1 MSCTNGLLRSRY
13 GWQRPRAI
21 GACATGF
28 FLVVCGACAPSPRSV
43 YRNAESLR
51 RGDRLEE
58 AIQLADRGL
67 VLSHGSPEWFHRF
80 RVLKAELLVMEGLP
94 KQALALLDSPISIP
108 VPNQPELKGEYLYAR
123 GYALAYLPRNQEAKA
138 LLEEARD
145 IAAAA
150 HLDSLQSTV
159 LVRLGTVLL
168 SLGESAKG
176 EESYKSA
183 LAKANA
189 ARDSYLQARAQ
200 EALGYLA
207 LNSFR
212 NDECATWNG
221 LALHTYQTLGA
232 EIRIASVSD
241 NLGWCDYRL
250 GNQVEAQVLFTS
262 AQKLFTKHKQ
272 WGALGINLNANG
284 TAAIARGDYPAARSD
299 YEQVIELA
307 TKYGTPQTVAEGR
320 TNLATTLILM
330 GDIDA
335 AEAANQQAL
344 SIPEDRVSHEIRLR
358 MELNSGRI
366 EAARGH
372 LEKAESFCRRVIN
385 SDIRQPKLVIDAE
398 VLLAKLLDREG
409 RPRDAETELQ
419 RALTYLDDSRAKLLR
434 DESKLTYIA
443 SLMQTFR
450 EYVNL
455 LCRQNRPSDALEIA
469 ESSRARL
476 LFERSSVEKTSPT
489 AAAFQELA
497 RKTGTVFLFYW
508 VAPGQSRLWVVTAA
522 GITTAVLPADTE
534 IRSRVESYSRFIENF
549 GDPLSEA
556 NPGRELFA
564 TLVGPV
570 QNLVPANSHVVIVPD
585 GPLFDVNFE
594 SLPVPGGRPH
604 YWLQDVTVSVAPS
617 LSLLLRQSPEPSPR
631 PENASHTPAPRLLLI
646 GDALSSGQPEFPHLA
661 NARRE
666 MDGIRMDFP
675 PGASV
680 LRTGADATPQSYAA
694 AGPAN
699 FSIIHFAAHATA
711 NLNSPL
717 DSAVILTPSR
727 GNYKLYA
734 REIRN
739 HPISADLV
747 TISACSSAGPRM
759 YGGEG
764 LVGFVWAFL
773 GAGARNVVA
782 GLWDVND
789 SSTPQLMDIM
799 YRQLQHGAPPAEALR
814 QAKLALATS
823 TNKFRKPYYW
833 APFELFTVSL
843 N

>member
-1 MSCTNGLLRSRY
+1 MSCTNGFLRSRY
-13 GWQRPRAI
+13 GWQRPRAV
-21 GACATGF
+21 GACAAVL
-28 FLVVCGACAPSPRSV
+28 FLVVCGACGPSSRSV

-58 AIQLADRGL
+58 AVQLADRGL
-67 VLSHGSPEWFHRF
+67 TVAHGSPEWFHRF
-80 RVLKAELLVMEGLP
+80 RILRAELLVMEGQP
-94 KQALALLDSPISIP
+94 KQALALLDSPVAIP
-108 VPNQPELKGEYLYAR
+108 VPDQPELKGEYLYVR
-123 GYALAYLPRNQEAKA
+123 GYALAQLGRNAEARP
-138 LLEEARD
+138 LLEKARD
-145 IAAAA
+145 IAAAS
-150 HLDSLQSTV
+150 HLDTLQSTV
-159 LVRLGTVLL
+159 LVRLGTVLFF
-168 SLGESAKG
+168 LGEPVKA
-176 EESYKSA
+176 EESYTSA

-189 ARDSYLQARAQ
+189 VRDSYLQARAQ
-200 EALGYLA
+200 ESLGYLA
-207 LNSFR
+207 LRSFR

-250 GNQVEAQVLFTS
+250 GNGVEAQVLFTT
-262 AQKLFTKHKQ
+262 AQKLFIKHKQ
-272 WGALGINLNANG
+272 WRELGINLNLNG
-284 TAAIARGDYPAARSD
+284 AAAIARGDYSAARSY
-299 YEQVIELA
+299 YEQVIDLA
-307 TKYGTPQTVAEGR
+307 TKNGDLQTVADGR
-320 TNLATTLILM
+320 TNLATTLVLL

-335 AEAANQQAL
+335 AEAANNQAL
-344 SIPEDRVSHEIRLR
+344 SIAEDKVSHETRLR
-358 MELNSGRI
+358 MQLNSGRI

-372 LEKAESFCRRVIN
+372 LEKAEAICRGVAD
-385 SDIRQPKLVIDAE
+385 SGIRQPKLLIDAE
-398 VLLAKLLDREG
+398 VLLAQLLDREG
-409 RPRDAETELQ
+409 RPRDAETELR
-419 RALTYLDDSRAKLLR
+419 RALTYLDDSRAALLR
-434 DESKLTYIA
+434 DESKVSYTA

-455 LCRQNRPSDALEIA
+455 LCRQNRPRDALEIA

-476 LFERSSVEKTSPT
+476 LFERSNSEEKT
-489 AAAFQELA
+489 AAKADAFQELA
-497 RKTGTVFLFYW
+497 RKTGKVFLFYW
-508 VAPGQSRLWVVTAA
+508 IAPGESRLWAVTAA
-522 GITTAVLPADTE
+522 GISPFVLPADTE

-549 GDPLSEA
+549 GDPLSAA

-564 TLVGPV
+564 TLLGPV
-570 QNLVPANSHVVIVPD
+570 QNLIPQDSHVVIVPD
-585 GPLFDVNFE
+585 GPLFDINFE

-604 YWLQDVTVSVAPS
+604 YWLEDVSISVAPS
-617 LSLLLRQSPEPSPR
+617 LSLLLRPSSPR
-631 PENASHTPAPRLLLI
+631 PDDAGHTPGPRLLLI
-646 GDALSSGQPEFPHLA
+646 GDALSSGQPEFPRLA

-666 MDGIRMDFP
+666 MERIRTDFP

-680 LRTGADATPQSYAA
+680 LRTGSEATPQSYAA

-711 NLNSPL
+711 NLASPL
-717 DSAVILTPSR
+717 DSAVILSPSQ

-739 HPISADLV
+739 QRINADLV

-773 GAGARNVVA
+773 SAGARNVVA
-782 GLWDVND
+782 GLWEADD
-789 SSTPQLMDIM
+789 RSTAQLMDIM
-799 YRQLQHGAPPAEALR
+799 YRELQHGAPPAEALR
-814 QAKLALATS
+814 SAKRALAAS
-823 TNKFRKPYYW
+823 TNSFRKPYYW